1 MKIGVIGAG
10 AIGGWIAARLALAGN
25 RVAVLARG
33 NTLQALESGLTIRE
47 RGASELAQCKP
58 RTHRSASGHKSC
70 W

>member
-10 AIGGWIAARLALAGN
+10 AIGGWIARLALAGN

-47 RGASELAQCKP
+47 RGASELAGCKP